1 MTRPARS
8 RIPATLLAFAAVL
21 VVLGRAP
28 ARLLADAPTGVSG
41 TVTDMHGVAIESA
54 LVTLTCLRGGAARA
68 RTDALG
74 AYRFPSQAPFAAYAL
89 SVEAEGYRT
98 IVYEGFRLENARPRR
113 FDVRLKRPGDRDVV
127 VLLSRDPYP
136 FDDLMRG
143 ILQNLDA
150 PVRVVNLDAEENP
163 EETVRRLE
171 AEKPN
176 LILGT
181 GLLTARLVR
190 RNVRDIPAILTLIS
204 DPRRY
209 DLTAVNLSYIA
220 TNPPPDELI
229 RRVRE
234 FVPEARRL
242 GVLFDS
248 EASTLVARDIRQA
261 ARKAGFTVV
270 MRPCYSAHSL
280 ELELDRLEGRIDV
293 LAVPFDPVT
302 IGGGA
307 LDAVTGWALR
317 NRVPLAAPG
326 PDWVR
331 RGALFSYGATPE
343 TIGRDV
349 SRLASQVLYGG
360 SQPDTTGFR
369 RPTVPFLA
377 VNEATAVALGL
388 ALPSGVTFDIVY

>member
-1 MTRPARS
+1 MERPTRAR
-8 RIPATLLAFAAVL
+8 PL
-21 VVLGRAP
+21 
-28 ARLLADAPTGVSG
+28 ARLLALAAAAGLLAGLPARLAADVPTSVNG
-41 TVTDMHGVAIESA
+41 TVTDVHGVAIESA
-54 LVTLTCLRGGAARA
+54 LVTLTCLRGGSSRV

-74 AYRFPSQAPFAAYAL
+74 SYRFPSQAPGASYAL
-89 SVEAEGYRT
+89 AIEAEGFRT
-98 IVYEGFRLENARPRR
+98 VIYEGFRLETARARR
-113 FDVRLKRPGDRDVV
+113 FDVRLKRPGDRDVL

-136 FDDLMRG
+136 FEDLMRG
-143 ILQNLDA
+143 ILQSLDA
-150 PVRVVNLDAEENP
+150 PVRVVNLDKEENP
-163 EETVRRLE
+163 EDTVRRLA

-181 GLLTARLVR
+181 GLLSARLVR
-190 RNVRDIPAILTLIS
+190 RDVRDIPAILTLIS

-209 DLTAVNLSYIA
+209 DLEAVNVSYIA

-234 FVPEARRL
+234 FVPAARRL

-261 ARKAGFTVV
+261 ARQAGFTVV
-270 MRPCYSAHSL
+270 MRPCYSPN
-280 ELELDRLEGRIDV
+280 RLEIDLDHLKDRIDV

-302 IGGGA
+302 IGAGA
-307 LDAVTGWALR
+307 LDAVTAWALR
-317 NRVPLAAPG
+317 NRIPLAAPG

-349 SRLASQVLYGG
+349 ARLASQVLYAGNPAG
-360 SQPDTTGFR
+360 TDGFR
-369 RPTVPFLA
+369 RPTVPYLA

>member
-1 MTRPARS
+1 VAF
-8 RIPATLLAFAAVL
+8 ATALGLLA
-21 VVLGRAP
+21 GPP
-28 ARLLADAPTGVSG
+28 ARLAADVPTGVNG
-41 TVTDMHGVAIESA
+41 TVTDMHGAAIESA
-54 LVTLTCLRGGAARA
+54 LVTLTCLRGGAARV

-74 AYRFPSQAPFAAYAL
+74 SFRFPSQAPGASYAL
-89 SVEAEGYRT
+89 SIEAEGYRT
-98 IVYEGFRLENARPRR
+98 VVYEGFRLETARTRR
-113 FDVRLKRPGDRDVV
+113 FEVRLKRPGDRDVV

-136 FDDLMRG
+136 FEDLMRG

-150 PVRVVNLDAEENP
+150 PVRVINLDKEDNP
-163 EETVRRLE
+163 GDTVRRLA

-181 GLLTARLVR
+181 GLLSARLIR
-190 RNVRDIPAILTLIS
+190 RDVRDIPAIMTLIS

-209 DLTAVNLSYIA
+209 DLQAVNVTYIA

-234 FVPEARRL
+234 FVPGARRL
-242 GVLFDS
+242 GVVFDS

-270 MRPCYSAHSL
+270 MRPCYSPGTL
-280 ELELDRLEGRIDV
+280 EAELDHLKDRIDV

-302 IGGGA
+302 IGEGA

-317 NRVPLAAPG
+317 NRIPLAAPG

-360 SQPDTTGFR
+360 SHPHNGGFR

-388 ALPSGVTFDIVY
+388 ALPPGVTIDAIY

>member
-1 MTRPARS
+1 MTRPVRT
-8 RIPATLLAFAAVL
+8 RP
-21 VVLGRAP
+21 P
-28 ARLLADAPTGVSG
+28 ARLLALAAALGLLAGVPTRLAADVPTSVNG
-41 TVTDMHGVAIESA
+41 TVTDVHGVAIESA
-54 LVTLTCLRGGAARA
+54 LVTLTCLRGGSSHI

-74 AYRFPSQAPFAAYAL
+74 SYRFPSQATGAAYAL
-89 SVEAEGYRT
+89 AIEAEGYRT
-98 IVYEGFRLENARPRR
+98 VVYEGFRLEPARPRR
-113 FDVRLKRPGDRDVV
+113 LDVRLKRPGDRDVV

-136 FDDLMRG
+136 FEDLMRG
-143 ILQNLDA
+143 ILQDLDA
-150 PVRVVNLDAEENP
+150 PVRVVNLDKEENP
-163 EETVRRLE
+163 EETVRRLA

-181 GLLTARLVR
+181 GLLSARLVR
-190 RNVRDIPAILTLIS
+190 RDVRDIPAILTLIS

-209 DLTAVNLSYIA
+209 DLEAVNVSYIA

-234 FVPEARRL
+234 FVPAAHRI

-261 ARKAGFTVV
+261 ARRAGFTVV
-270 MRPCYSAHSL
+270 MRPCYSPATL
-280 ELELDRLEGRIDV
+280 ELELDRLKDRIDV

-302 IGGGA
+302 IGEGA

-326 PDWVR
+326 PDWVQ

-349 SRLASQVLYGG
+349 SRLATQILYAGG
-360 SQPDTTGFR
+360 QADAGGFR
-369 RPTVPFLA
+369 RPTVHFLA

-388 ALPSGVTFDIVY
+388 SLPAGLTFDAVY

>member
-1 MTRPARS
+1 MTHAALPRPH
-8 RIPATLLAFAAVL
+8 ATFVALAAALGLLTS
-21 VVLGRAP
+21 AP
-28 ARLLADAPTGVSG
+28 ARLAADVPTGVNG
-41 TVTDMHGVAIESA
+41 TVTDVHGVAIESA
-54 LVTLTCLRGGAARA
+54 LVTLTCLRGGSSRV

-74 AYRFPSQAPFAAYAL
+74 SYRFPSQTPGAAYAL
-89 SVEAEGYRT
+89 AIEAEGFRT
-98 IVYEGFRLENARPRR
+98 VVYEGFRLETARPRR

-136 FDDLMRG
+136 FEDLMRG
-143 ILQNLDA
+143 ILQDLDA
-150 PVRVVNLDAEENP
+150 PVRVVNLDKEDHP
-163 EETVRRLE
+163 EDTVRRLA

-181 GLLTARLVR
+181 GLLSARLVHR
-190 RNVRDIPAILTLIS
+190 DVRDIPAILTLIS

-209 DLTAVNLSYIA
+209 DLEAVNVSYVA

-229 RRVRE
+229 RRVRA
-234 FVPEARRL
+234 FVPLARRL

-248 EASTLVARDIRQA
+248 EASTLVARDIRQS
-261 ARKAGFTVV
+261 ARRAGFTVV
-270 MRPCYSAHSL
+270 MRPCYSPATL
-280 ELELDRLEGRIDV
+280 ELELDHLKDRIDV

-302 IGGGA
+302 IGEGA

-317 NRVPLAAPG
+317 NRIPLAAPG

-349 SRLASQVLYGG
+349 SRLATQVLYAG
-360 SQPDTTGFR
+360 SQPDMAGFR
-369 RPTVPFLA
+369 RPTVSFLA

-388 ALPSGVTFDIVY
+388 ALPSGVTFDMVY